1 MGISDWKRE
10 QKGTAN
16 LIFKS
21 NKHPK
26 IKPHFGFVNRAVI
39 SRQDSRIWIPCSEI
53 ILLGLKINTYRG
65 IGVQVSAPPP
75 AEPDSSI

>member
-26 IKPHFGFVNRAVI
+26 IKPHFGFVNSAVI
-39 SRQDSRIWIPCSEI
+39 NRVHQNIYPLS
-53 ILLGLKINTYRG
+53 KK
-65 IGVQVSAPPP
+65 
-75 AEPDSSI
+75 